1 MRDLIVALTPDWLGF
16 RNTFLRSKGTKRVA
30 PLAGIAFTVFF
41 TVFMAAGTA
50 RVATFARETFGD
62 FPDLLGLIEMN
73 VLSAVS
79 LAAFVLLLMTGIRG
93 IYSSYYESGDMTFLL
108 STPLKVEAVFF
119 SKLLKSI
126 LSNVLLL
133 VPFSGSVWIGYG
145 IAQGASAWFYLMV
158 AVSLLLVAAMF
169 TALSSVLVM
178 VIMRFVPGQKLKQMV
193 LIGSLIVSLIFVF
206 GTQYLS
212 SLNMSS
218 DPQQTRAF
226 LESAGK
232 WRLDTTGYLPH
243 IWLTKTMLTFS
254 GSHTFGIGE
263 SLVPLTIVGLVSL
276 LVAAAVARHT
286 FLTGWSSS
294 QESEGRRRRVRP
306 AAAADREVA
315 AARVARDDE
324 LRAAPR
330 AEQPAHDAHD

>member
-30 PLAGIAFTVFF
+30 PRRNRLHCVLHGVHGF
-41 TVFMAAGTA
+41 GN
-50 RVATFARETFGD
+50 REGGHLCQRTFGD
-62 FPDLLGLIEMN
+62 FPDLLGLIEIN

-93 IYSSYYESGDMTFLL
+93 IYSSYYESGDMAFLL

-169 TALSSVLVM
+169 TALSW
-178 VIMRFVPGQKLKQMV
+178 F
-193 LIGSLIVSLIFVF
+193 
-206 GTQYLS
+206 
-212 SLNMSS
+212 
-218 DPQQTRAF
+218 
-226 LESAGK
+226 
-232 WRLDTTGYLPH
+232 
-243 IWLTKTMLTFS
+243 
-254 GSHTFGIGE
+254 
-263 SLVPLTIVGLVSL
+263 
-276 LVAAAVARHT
+276 
-286 FLTGWSSS
+286 WSW
-294 QESEGRRRRVRP
+294 
-306 AAAADREVA
+306 
-315 AARVARDDE
+315 
-324 LRAAPR
+324 
-330 AEQPAHDAHD
+330 